1 MLMLP
6 TRSRCQVDHTR
17 DDAMCDRFGS
27 ACDDAGQ
34 NLCHC
39 LSHESHGVKAAGQG
53 GFKLGQLTRAR
64 GLTQCNAVALYLL
77 REISLYKSARYV
89 ERRLGALHS
98 GRMAPA
104 KRNSSNCIEFD
115 G

>member
-6 TRSRCQVDHTR
+6 TRSRGQVDHTR

-53 GFKLGQLTRAR
+53 GFKPCQLTKAG
-64 GLTQCNAVALYLL
+64 GLTQRHSVASYLL
-77 REISLYKSARYV
+77 REMCLYKGARYV

-98 GRMAPA
+98 GHNGTRSV
-104 KRNSSNCIEFD
+104 RR
-115 G
+115 